1 MDMSQNYSLLP
12 DNSDFPGKTKNKR
25 STQICLNYSLS
36 NSLLSTLMI
45 DVKKNISNWPDRE
58 CKDRVLAKIIHF
70 YCIKGILKKKLKTT
84 EANRY
89 ALSISPLSTL
99 MRYLRNIK
107 LA

>member
-12 DNSDFPGKTKNKR
+12 DNGDFPGNTKNKR

-45 DVKKNISNWPDRE
+45 DVKK
-58 CKDRVLAKIIHF
+58 H
-70 YCIKGILKKKLKTT
+70 
-84 EANRY
+84 
-89 ALSISPLSTL
+89 
-99 MRYLRNIK
+99 IK